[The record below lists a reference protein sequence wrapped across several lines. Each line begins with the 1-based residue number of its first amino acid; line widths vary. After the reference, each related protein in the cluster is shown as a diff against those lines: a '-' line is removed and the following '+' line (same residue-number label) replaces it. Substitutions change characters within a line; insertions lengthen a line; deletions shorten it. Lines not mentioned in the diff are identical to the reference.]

1 MACRGRLLA
10 GLGSSLMISCAFIAP
25 VLAQDA
31 QSDAIVLQ
39 PVTLVGGTKPATATT
54 AETPL
59 TTRVTREELDAAQIE
74 DADDIGRLDPAISF
88 SEGSQSFN
96 IRGLDRS
103 RTLTTI
109 DGIRVPWIEDGARG
123 VTGGVSAFD
132 FDTLSTLD
140 IVKGADSSIYGAG
153 ALGGVVNLRT
163 LNPEDLLPGNKTF
176 GGLSK
181 GSFDSKD
188 QSWSVDQAIAARI
201 DQTFMLL
208 QGGYRDGREIENQG
222 DIGGIGPTRSE
233 KLPLDYDNTNVLAKI
248 RQHVEGG
255 HVIGIT
261 GESYDRDDDIE
272 ALTESSATYDYTAR
286 TPTRDKSN
294 KRERLS
300 ANYEYAPEETDGTI
314 KAAEAIIYWQRQSID
329 DDFSAYRLSTPAG
342 DYRRNSQREETTYGI
357 NGSLLAGFD
366 TGSISHGVSI
376 GGEIFGSEASQFSSG
391 EDTCPAPPYPPRFF
405 TCNFL
410 HTNQADMPETDGATV
425 GLFIQDEIALLDSK
439 VRVTPGLRYDW
450 YRQTPQETD
459 GFLANATY
467 TGLPEESSDSALSPK
482 LRAEWDAAD
491 AVTLFAQWAQGFRA
505 PTATELYLSYG
516 GPGTYLS
523 LGNASLEPETSN
535 GFEIGAKLGD
545 ETFGGSVNAF
555 YNRYE
560 NFIDTV
566 SVSPASVGLPAG
578 LYPFGITG
586 YVNRANVE
594 IYGAEASAHFR
605 LESGWHASASLAAY
619 VGRDRDTDEHLNS
632 IPAVKGILGLGY
644 ATDIYGADVI
654 LTAAAKRDKAENDLS
669 KTPAYGIVDVT
680 GWWAPDQ
687 LAGAKVKAGVYNLF
701 DETYYDALDIP
712 DSTTLPKEYFTEAGR
727 TFKATVSFQ
736 F

>member
-1 MACRGRLLA
+1 MDRRGRLLA
-10 GLGSSLMISCAFIAP
+10 GLVSGLMISSAFTAP

-31 QSDAIVLQ
+31 PSGDAIVLQ
-39 PVTLVGGTKPATATT
+39 PVTLVGGEKPATATT
-54 AETPL
+54 AATPL
-59 TTRVTREELDAAQIE
+59 TRRVTRAELDAAQIE
-74 DADDIGRLDPAISF
+74 DVDDISRLDPAISF

-96 IRGLDRS
+96 IRGLDKS

-123 VTGGVSAFD
+123 LSGGVSAFD

-140 IVKGADSSIYGAG
+140 IVKGADSSVYGAG
-153 ALGGVVNLRT
+153 ALGGVVNFRT
-163 LNPEDLLPGNKTF
+163 LNPEDLLSGDKKF

-181 GSFDSKD
+181 GSFDTKD
-188 QSWSVDQAIAARI
+188 QSWSVDQALAARI
-201 DQTFMLL
+201 DQTFLLL
-208 QGGYRDGREIENQG
+208 QGGYRDGHEIENQG
-222 DIGGIGPTRSE
+222 TIGGIGPTRSE
-233 KLPLDYDNTNVLAKI
+233 KLPLDYDNTNVLAKV

-255 HVIGIT
+255 HVFGLT

-272 ALTESSATYDYTAR
+272 ALTESPTTYR
-286 TPTRDKSN
+286 PGSPHRDKSN
-294 KRERLS
+294 RRERLS
-300 ANYEYAPEETDGTI
+300 ANYEYAPEEADGTI
-314 KAAEAIIYWQRQSID
+314 KAAEAVIYWQRQSLD
-329 DDFSAYRLSTPAG
+329 DDFSGIRLTTPTG
-342 DYRRNSQREETTYGI
+342 EYRRKTEREETTYGI

-366 TGSISHGVSI
+366 TGTLSHGVSI
-376 GGEIFGSEASQFSSG
+376 GGEIFGSEASQFSGGKDS
-391 EDTCPAPPYPPRFF
+391 CPAAPYPARFYN
-405 TCNFL
+405 CNFL

-425 GLFIQDEIALLDSK
+425 GLFVQDEIGLLDGK
-439 VRVTPGLRYDW
+439 VRLTPGLRYDW
-450 YRQTPQETD
+450 YRQTPQATAA
-459 GFLANATY
+459 FTANASY
-467 TGLPEESSDSALSPK
+467 TGLPKESSDWALSPK
-482 LRAEWDAAD
+482 LRAEFDAAAD
-491 AVTLFAQWAQGFRA
+491 VTLFAQWAQGFRA

-545 ETFGGSVNAF
+545 AAFGGSVNAF

-566 SVSPASVGLPAG
+566 SVSPASVGIPAG
-578 LYPFGITG
+578 TYPLGITG

-594 IYGAEASAHFR
+594 IYGAEASAHVQ
-605 LESGWHASASLAAY
+605 LETGWHASATLGAY
-619 VGRDRDTDEHLNS
+619 VGRDRDTDVHLNS
-632 IPAVKGILGLGY
+632 VPAVKGILGLGY
-644 ATDIYGADVI
+644 ANDIYGADVI
-654 LTAAAKRDKAENDLS
+654 LTAAARRDEVENDLS

-680 GWWAPDQ
+680 GWWAPEQ
-687 LAGAKVKAGVYNLF
+687 LAGTKVKAGVYNLF